1 MTNPII
7 EFIASD
13 KLEIPVL
20 YSSNHADFL
29 KDRFPLEYAEYM
41 NSESAPDGDIY
52 LKADFANMP
61 LQIFSQELR
70 IQEAK
75 HMDPISTAVIKATSL
90 LKEEI
95 RNNELIPITDIDSE
109 GNKITKFQKEYVG
122 DDKKYTLIALVDE
135 NSKIKTFYIYKMQKG
150 QNRLLVVDISTNYL
164 ALHRPITDD
173 ICSSKTTIQ
182 TEIFEMLGYIK
193 TKSKSQKEMK

>member
-7 EFIASD
+7 DYIESD
-13 KLEIPVL
+13 ELEIPVL
-20 YSSNHADFL
+20 YSYNHETFL
-29 KDRFPLEYAEYM
+29 EYKFPIEYAEYM

-52 LKADFANMP
+52 LKADFANVP
-61 LQIFSQELR
+61 LQIFSQGLR

-75 HMDPISTAVIKATSL
+75 HMDPISTAVIKVTSL

-95 RNNELIPITDIDSE
+95 RNSELIPIIDIDSE

-182 TEIFEMLGYIK
+182 SEIFEMLGYIK